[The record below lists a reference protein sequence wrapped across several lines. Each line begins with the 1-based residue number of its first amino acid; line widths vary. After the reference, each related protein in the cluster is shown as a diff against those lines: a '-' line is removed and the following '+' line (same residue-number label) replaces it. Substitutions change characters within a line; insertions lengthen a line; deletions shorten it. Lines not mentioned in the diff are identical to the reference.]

1 METTDYIKNRFQKQ
15 LDWLSEKAEKNQRK
29 YRILR
34 VITLFCAVSLPF
46 LTGYASDER
55 WYLKVIIG
63 FSGVVIA
70 FVEGLLSLY
79 KYQDNW
85 ITYRNAVNVLERE
98 KVMYDTKSGMYFKL
112 SPEDAFHTFVNN
124 AESIL
129 ANENSLWSVN
139 MKDNKTDKK

>member
-1 METTDYIKNRFQKQ
+1 METTDYIKERFQKQ
-15 LDWLSEKAEKNQRK
+15 FDWLSEKAEKNQRK

-34 VITLFCAVSLPF
+34 VITLFCAISLPF

-63 FSGVVIA
+63 FLGIIIA
-70 FVEGLLSLY
+70 FSEGLLSLY

-85 ITYRNAVNVLERE
+85 ITYRNTVNVLGRE
-98 KVMYDTKSGMYFKL
+98 KVMYDTMSGVYFKL

-124 AESIL
+124 IESIL